1 MASLIRAALGGATVA
16 LCASA
21 LAASAGA
28 EPDKR
33 YFPGVIGKDDRS
45 IVDNTAAPWTAIGR
59 VNIAGYRRR
68 RHCTGTLIAPR
79 LVVTAAHCLV
89 NKGSGKPVP
98 LSNVHFLAGARL
110 DTYLAHARPACVRFM
125 KAPAAPPKT
134 AADRFRSDVA
144 VIVLSEDV
152 AIAPAAL
159 ADATAGTAGAPLI
172 HPSYGRDRRHMLMA
186 DSTCRLRKRI
196 EGLWLTDCDTNFGG
210 SGGPVLVQTRAGP
223 ALAAIMVGGVRN
235 KFSVAVP
242 ISAWR
247 DLSEIR
253 SCEQAAQ

>member
-1 MASLIRAALGGATVA
+1 M
-16 LCASA
+16 LCAFA

-33 YFPGVIGKDDRS
+33 HFPGVIGKDDRS
-45 IVDNTAAPWTAIGR
+45 IVDNTTAPWTAIGR
-59 VNIAGYRRR
+59 VNVGGYRRR

-89 NKGSGKPVP
+89 RKGSGATVP
-98 LSNVHFLAGARL
+98 LTNVHFLAGARR
-110 DTYLAHARPACVRFM
+110 DSYLAHAKPACVRFM
-125 KAPAAPPKT
+125 KAPATPPKT
-134 AADRFRSDVA
+134 AAERFRTDVA

-159 ADATAGTAGAPLI
+159 ADEATGQAGAPLI
-172 HPSYGRDRRHMLMA
+172 HTSYGRDRRHMLMA
-186 DSTCRLRKRI
+186 DSTCRLRKQI

-210 SGGPVLVQTRAGP
+210 SGGPVMVQTQEGL

-247 DLSEIR
+247 DLSDIR
-253 SCEQAAQ
+253 SCDAAARETR